1 VRPSCGNSD
10 KQLKEL
16 QEGSRILSSAGI
28 ALFVVALS
36 SRPDGFASS
45 SLPIHL
51 ADEHSIGAW
60 NIQYRYLFDRRRD
73 MSMPLSFLLNA
84 EGAIVRVYQGVVAPQ
99 SVVEDWKSAP
109 ASPVERFARA
119 MPFPGPYYGG
129 GMKHDYMTY
138 GIAFAEYGYVDQ
150 AQAAFQHAID
160 ANPSLQIAWFNL
172 GTIYLNKKMYSDA
185 RKCLSEAVRL
195 NPRDADAWNNLGML
209 SGEEQKYDEALDQFR
224 HAAEANPELVLAV
237 ENMMRI
243 YRFQNRAADAQK
255 TLEQLLAK
263 TPDNADL
270 HLALA
275 MTLVAQNDLQQAR
288 KELETSIQLR
298 PNSPDALNNL
308 GAVLLRLGL
317 TADALNRFD
326 ESRRLAPD
334 FDRPCINAAMVYKSQ
349 GRPDK
354 ARELLT
360 AFLVGHPGDADVQSA
375 LEKLGPP

>member
-1 VRPSCGNSD
+1 
-10 KQLKEL
+10 
-16 QEGSRILSSAGI
+16 
-28 ALFVVALS
+28 
-36 SRPDGFASS
+36 
-45 SLPIHL
+45 
-51 ADEHSIGAW
+51 
-60 NIQYRYLFDRRRD
+60 
-73 MSMPLSFLLNA
+73 
-84 EGAIVRVYQGVVAPQ
+84 
-99 SVVEDWKSAP
+99 
-109 ASPVERFARA
+109 
-119 MPFPGPYYGG
+119 
-129 GMKHDYMTY
+129 
-138 GIAFAEYGYVDQ
+138 
-150 AQAAFQHAID
+150 
-160 ANPSLQIAWFNL
+160 
-172 GTIYLNKKMYSDA
+172 
-185 RKCLSEAVRL
+185 
-195 NPRDADAWNNLGML
+195 ML